1 MTRDEKSQVVKYL
14 GDEFSSSEA
23 IIICNYNGVGVPAL
37 ESLRTNAREKNAKVQ
52 VAKNS
57 LASLA
62 FKKSGVKDL
71 NLSGTNIFLWSEDQ
85 ISLSKVAV
93 EFSKNNETFEVKS
106 AVIENEMV
114 DTAMVESLSKLPG
127 KEELLGMLL
136 SVWTAPA
143 RNFVTGLDNLRVK
156 KEEEQ

>member
-1 MTRDEKSQVVKYL
+1 MKRFASRWVKK
-14 GDEFSSSEA
+14 EE
-23 IIICNYNGVGVPAL
+23 NK
-37 ESLRTNAREKNAKVQ
+37 EAKVQ

-62 FKKSGVKDL
+62 FEKSGVKDVS
-71 NLSGTNIFLWSEDQ
+71 LSGTNIFLWSKDQ
-85 ISLSKVAV
+85 ISLSKIAV

-106 AVIENEMV
+106 AIIDNELV

-143 RNFVTGLDNLRVK
+143 RNFVTGLDNLKAK
-156 KEEEQ
+156 KEEE